1 MQTEIY
7 DSTKLALSVSTS
19 LSIAAAFIF
28 VITMIYFER
37 LFFAFMLK
45 NQNETLAPSNFAV
58 KVTFKQSL
66 ESLASNTP

>member
-45 NQNETLAPSNFAV
+45 N
-58 KVTFKQSL
+58 
-66 ESLASNTP
+66 